1 MKRSFLFLL
10 FLLLARGSTF
20 AQSDT
25 IIIESGG
32 IIVKQCPVSE
42 IDWISFSRTSPYV
55 TGTIDEGLS
64 KSIPSQFTV
73 SQNYPNPFNP
83 TTKLQF
89 QIPNSGKVR
98 LNIYDINGR
107 LVKEVF
113 SGEKDAGLHTL
124 DWNAKDLNGKQVA
137 SGVYF
142 YSVQFNNT
150 LLTKK
155 MIYLK

>member
-20 AQSDT
+20 AQADT
-25 IIIESGG
+25 IIIEIGG
-32 IIVKQCPVSE
+32 MIVKQYPVTE
-42 IDWISFSRTSPYV
+42 IDWISFSRTSPYI
-55 TGTIDEGLS
+55 TEIQGEGLN
-64 KSIPSQFTV
+64 KTIPTQFTV

-89 QIPNSGKVR
+89 QIPTAGKVK

-113 SGEKDAGLHTL
+113 SGEKEAGLHTL

-142 YSVQFNNT
+142 FSVQFNNT

>member
-1 MKRSFLFLL
+1 MKQSFFFLL
-10 FLLLARGSTF
+10 FLFLARGSTY
-20 AQSDT
+20 AQVDT

-32 IIVKQCPVSE
+32 VIVKQCSISE

-55 TGTIDEGLS
+55 TGIQDEELD
-64 KSIPSQFTV
+64 KIIPTQFSI

-89 QIPNSGKVR
+89 QIPTAGKVK
-98 LNIYDINGR
+98 LIIYDINGS
-107 LVKEVF
+107 LVKEIF

-124 DWNAKDLNGKQVA
+124 DWNAKDINGRQVA

-142 YSVQFNNT
+142 YSVRFNNT

>member
-1 MKRSFLFLL
+1 MKQSFLFLL

-20 AQSDT
+20 AQADT
-25 IIIESGG
+25 MIVESGTT
-32 IIVKQCPVSE
+32 IKSFLVSDVDSITFHVYIVGVKEESELKMKPVE
-42 IDWISFSRTSPYV
+42 FS
-55 TGTIDEGLS
+55 I
-64 KSIPSQFTV
+64 

-89 QIPNSGKVR
+89 QIPATGELK
-98 LNIYDINGR
+98 LNIYDITGR
-107 LVKEVF
+107 LVKEIF

-124 DWNAKDLNGKQVA
+124 DWNAKDLNGNQVA

>member
-1 MKRSFLFLL
+1 MKRFFLFLL
-10 FLLLARGSTF
+10 LLLLARGSTY
-20 AQSDT
+20 AQADT
-25 IIIESGG
+25 IIIEIGG
-32 IIVKQCPVSE
+32 VIVKQCPVSE
-42 IDWISFSRTSPYV
+42 IDWITFAYPPV
-55 TGTIDEGLS
+55 VIKDEGLA
-64 KSIPSQFTV
+64 KTIPTQFAI

-89 QIPNSGKVR
+89 QIPTAGKVK

-113 SGEKDAGLHTL
+113 SGEKEAGLHTL
-124 DWNAKDLNGKQVA
+124 DWNAKDLNGRQVA
-137 SGVYF
+137 SGIYF

>member
-1 MKRSFLFLL
+1 MKQSFLFLL

-20 AQSDT
+20 AQADT
-25 IIIESGG
+25 MIVESGTT
-32 IIVKQCPVSE
+32 IKSFLVSDVDSITFHVYIVGVKEESGLTMKPVE
-42 IDWISFSRTSPYV
+42 FS
-55 TGTIDEGLS
+55 I
-64 KSIPSQFTV
+64 

-89 QIPNSGKVR
+89 QLPTSGKVK
-98 LNIYDINGR
+98 LNICDINGR

-113 SGEKDAGLHTL
+113 SGEKEAGLHTL

>member
-1 MKRSFLFLL
+1 MKRFFLFLL
-10 FLLLARGSTF
+10 LLLLARGSTF
-20 AQSDT
+20 AQADT
-25 IIIESGG
+25 MIVESGTT
-32 IIVKQCPVSE
+32 IKRFLVSDV
-42 IDWISFSRTSPYV
+42 DWITFSVQT
-55 TGTIDEGLS
+55 TGVKENDASTIKPVEF
-64 KSIPSQFTV
+64 SI

-89 QIPNSGKVR
+89 QIPTAGKVK

-113 SGEKDAGLHTL
+113 SGEKEAGLHTL

>member
-10 FLLLARGSTF
+10 FLLLARGGTF

-25 IIIESGG
+25 MIVESGST
-32 IIVKQCPVSE
+32 IKRFLVSDV
-42 IDWISFSRTSPYV
+42 DWITFRVQTTGVKENDASTINPVEFS
-55 TGTIDEGLS
+55 I
-64 KSIPSQFTV
+64 

-89 QIPNSGKVR
+89 QIPTAGKVK
-98 LNIYDINGR
+98 LNIYDINGS
-107 LVKEVF
+107 LVKEIF
-113 SGEKDAGLHTL
+113 SGEKEAGLHTH
-124 DWNAKDLNGKQVA
+124 DWNAKNLNGKQVA